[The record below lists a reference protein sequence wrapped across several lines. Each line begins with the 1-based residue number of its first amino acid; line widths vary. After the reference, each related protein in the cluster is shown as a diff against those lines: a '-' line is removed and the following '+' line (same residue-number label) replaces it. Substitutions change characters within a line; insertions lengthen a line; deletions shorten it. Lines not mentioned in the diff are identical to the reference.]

1 MISILFCS
9 INDCLFQ
16 NTSGSGS
23 SSMQNALSSYNSSQ
37 NQNNKQA
44 SSSSSVNKSISSS
57 LKNANGEHT
66 KLQFIFFWIILSPI
80 LILRFN
86 INCDVVFRTLTK
98 LILPD
103 KAKSAVKTNI
113 SDALAKY
120 GAGH

>member
-1 MISILFCS
+1 MMSICNTQKMQQHSNKQGDTVTEKKTSTSYFGSGNLNFW
-9 INDCLFQ
+9 Q
-16 NTSGSGS
+16 TGKNTSGSGS
-23 SSMQNALSSYNSSQ
+23 SSMQNALSSYNNNSSQ

-57 LKNANGEHT
+57 LKNAN
-66 KLQFIFFWIILSPI
+66 
-80 LILRFN
+80 
-86 INCDVVFRTLTK
+86 
-98 LILPD
+98 D